1 MKSQR
6 FSVLILFTLS
16 SLFASA
22 AQQPNIIYINAD
34 DLGIMDVSYNSD
46 RYITPNIDKL
56 ASAGMTFVN
65 GYAAAANCA
74 PSRAC
79 VMSGQWG
86 PRHGVYTVSN
96 SDRGS
101 NQHRRI
107 IPIKNTLHLD
117 DEMLTLPEVLQ
128 AGGYKT
134 IHLGKWHLGE
144 DPTTQGFDVNIGGD
158 TSGGPSGGYYTPVS
172 KGPMLKYNDPY
183 PDGTHLTEIFSDQ
196 ATKFIRANK
205 DEPFFM
211 HMAYYSVHTKLIPV
225 REFIDYYKDK
235 DVHATYA
242 SMVQKM
248 DESIGRIMDELDRLG
263 LAENTLVV
271 FSSDN
276 GGICEVSHQTPYRA
290 GKGSY
295 FEGGIRV
302 PYVMR
307 WPNKIAPGSIC
318 ETPVTGLD
326 FFPTFLDVAE
336 LAVPESKALDGNSI
350 LPLMTNQGDFPER
363 SLFWHFPIYLQKYNG
378 VGDDSHDPLFRT
390 RPGAVVVKGD
400 WKLHEYFEDGRL
412 ELYNIIDDIGE
423 RNNLASSMPE
433 KVQELHKIMLY
444 WRARTAAPVP
454 TEKNPLFDPKE
465 ENKAIQEQV
474 NKSNKGKAE

>member
-1 MKSQR
+1 MKG
-6 FSVLILFTLS
+6 LTWLGL
-16 SLFASA
+16 A
-22 AQQPNIIYINAD
+22 ALLLVFCLEAAGRPNILYINAD
-34 DLGIMDVSYNSD
+34 DLGVMDVSYNSD
-46 RYITPNIDKL
+46 RYITPNIDRL
-56 ASAGMTFVN
+56 VAEGMNFVN

-86 PRHGVYTVSN
+86 PRHGVYTVNN
-96 SDRGS
+96 SDRGDAK
-101 NQHRRI
+101 HRRI
-107 IPIKNTLHLD
+107 IPIKNKELLD
-117 DEMLTLPEVLQ
+117 DEMLILPEVLKA
-128 AGGYKT
+128 AGYRT
-134 IHLGKWHLGE
+134 IHLGKWHVGE

-172 KGPMLKYNDPY
+172 NGPMLPYNEMY
-183 PDGTHLTEIFSDQ
+183 PEGTHLTEIFSDQ
-196 ATKFIRANK
+196 AKQFILANK

-225 REFIDYYKDK
+225 RELVDYYKDK

-248 DESIGRIMDELDRLG
+248 DQSIGAILDELDRLG
-263 LAENTLVV
+263 LAGNTLVV

-276 GGICEVSHQTPYRA
+276 GGICEISAQTPYRA

-307 WPNKIAPGSIC
+307 WPGKIKPGSIC
-318 ETPVTGLD
+318 EVPVTGLD
-326 FFPTFLDVAE
+326 FFPTFLDAAGI
-336 LAVPESKALDGNSI
+336 AVPAQKLLDGNSL
-350 LPLMTNQGDFPER
+350 LPLLTGKGAIPDR
-363 SLFWHFPIYLQKYNG
+363 TLYWHFPIYLQKYDG

-390 RPGAVVVKGD
+390 RPGTVLLQGT

-412 ELYNIIDDIGE
+412 ELYDLGSDIGE
-423 RNNLASSMPE
+423 RNNLSQTMPE
-433 KVQELHKIMLY
+433 MSQELHRAMLD
-444 WRARTAAPVP
+444 WRSETNAPVP
-454 TEKNPLFDPKE
+454 SRKNPKFDPVE
-465 ENKAIQEQV
+465 EQKAIRKELQ
-474 NKSNKGKAE
+474 KSNK